1 MGQKVA
7 LLRAINVGGRML
19 PMADLRAICADL
31 GWRNV
36 RTYIA
41 SGNLLFDA
49 EGAAAA
55 NEAALEAAIAA
66 RFPFK
71 VPVVVRT
78 GKQWAGYPD
87 SNPFIEE
94 AREAPNRLLMLLS
107 KQPPADGAAQA
118 IAQKAAAG
126 ERVERAGDAL
136 WIYFPEGSG
145 TSKLTPSAIDK
156 AIGSPATSR
165 NYRTVVKLK
174 EMLEG

>member
-19 PMADLRAICADL
+19 PMATLRELCGGL
-31 GWRNV
+31 GWQNV

-41 SGNLLFDA
+41 SGNVLFEAD
-49 EGAAAA
+49 GANEA
-55 NEAALEAAIAA
+55 NEAALEAAIAG

-78 GKQWAGYPD
+78 AKQWADYPG
-87 SNPFIEE
+87 SNPFLDE
-94 AREAPNRLLMLLS
+94 ARDAPNRLLMLLS

-118 IAQKAAAG
+118 IEQRGAAG
-126 ERVERAGDAL
+126 EKARRAGDAL
-136 WIYFPEGSG
+136 WIYFPDGSG
-145 TSKLTPSAIDK
+145 TSKLTPTAIDK

-174 EMLEG
+174 EMLES

>member
-19 PMADLRAICADL
+19 PMAALRELCAGL

-41 SGNLLFDA
+41 SGNVLFEA
-49 EGAAAA
+49 GGTNEA
-55 NEAALEAAIAA
+55 NEAALEAAIAE
-66 RFPFK
+66 RFPFQ

-78 GKQWAGYPD
+78 AEQWAGYPG
-87 SNPFIEE
+87 SNPFIDE
-94 AREAPNRLLMLLS
+94 ARDAPNRLLMLLS
-107 KQPPADGAAQA
+107 KQPPNDGAAQA
-118 IAQKAAAG
+118 VEQRARAG
-126 ERVERAGDAL
+126 ERARRVGDAL
-136 WIYFPEGSG
+136 WIFFPDGSG
-145 TSKLTPSAIDK
+145 TSKLSPTAIDK

-174 EMLEG
+174 EMLEP

>member
-1 MGQKVA
+1 MGRKIA

-19 PMADLRAICADL
+19 PMAELRAICADL

-41 SGNLLFDA
+41 SGNVLFDA
-49 EGAAAA
+49 EGSAAA

-78 GKQWAGYPD
+78 ATQWAAYPG
-87 SNPFIEE
+87 SNPFPDA
-94 AREAPNRLLMLLS
+94 ARDAPNRLLMLLS
-107 KQPPADGAAQA
+107 KRPPAAAAEDA
-118 IAQKAAAG
+118 IAARAAAG
-126 ERVERAGDAL
+126 ERVRRAGEAL
-136 WIYFPEGSG
+136 WIHFPEGSG

-156 AIGSPATSR
+156 AIGSPSTSR

-174 EMLEG
+174 EMLES

>member
-41 SGNLLFDA
+41 SGNVLFDA
-49 EGAAAA
+49 EGSTAA
-55 NEAALEAAIAA
+55 NEAALETAIAA
-66 RFPFK
+66 RFPFE

-78 GKQWAGYPD
+78 AKQWSAFPA
-87 SNPFIEE
+87 SNPFPE
-94 AREAPNRLLMLLS
+94 AARDAPNRLLMLLS
-107 KQPPADGAAQA
+107 KRPPAAGAEDA
-118 IAQKAAAG
+118 IAARAAAG
-126 ERVERAGDAL
+126 EQVRRAGDAL

-145 TSKLTPSAIDK
+145 TSKLTPTAIDK
-156 AIGSPATSR
+156 AIGSPSTSR
-165 NYRTVVKLK
+165 NYRTVVRLK
-174 EMLEG
+174 EMLES